1 MQIMIKRDL
10 AQLINRRLE
19 KYPAVGLLGPRQCG
33 KTTLA
38 KSFTGI
44 YFDLEAESDRVK
56 LDAQWSD
63 IINSDKLI
71 VLDEAQAMPEV
82 FPRLRSV
89 IDKERK
95 WMGRFMILG
104 SVSPVLMRQVSE
116 SLAGRLGLVELTPFV
131 FHELPKKSIDDL
143 WLYGGY
149 PDGGILDV
157 DQYFNWQSDYMTL
170 LAQRDLPQW
179 GLPAKPMTI
188 QRLFKMIAAVHG
200 QSWNASQIGSSI
212 GLNYQTINNYLEYI
226 QGCFLI
232 RLLEPYSA
240 NIPKRIRKTPKIYWR
255 DSGLLHALMQV
266 RNMDDL
272 FSQPWVGA
280 SWEGFVIEQI
290 LNNLNAEGK
299 IFNAYYLRT
308 SDQYEIDLILEYGRK
323 LCAIEVK
330 LTSSPDSDDVN
341 RFKKAADMIKADC
354 CILISRTKDAI
365 ASKGFISGDIKQAL
379 KFLIEEH
386 L

>member
-10 AQLINRRLE
+10 MELVNRRL
-19 KYPAVGLLGPRQCG
+19 KRYPAVGLLGPRQCG

-38 KSFTGI
+38 KSFKGI

-63 IINSDKLI
+63 IISSDKLI
-71 VLDEAQAMPEV
+71 ILDEAQAMPEV
-82 FPRLRSV
+82 FSRLRSV

-95 WMGRFMILG
+95 RMGRFMILG

-131 FHELPKKSIDDL
+131 LHELPKKSIDDL

-149 PDGGILDV
+149 PDGGILDPN
-157 DQYFNWQSDYMTL
+157 QYFYWQNDYMTL

-212 GLNYQTINNYLEYI
+212 GLNYQTINSYLEYI

-240 NIPKRIRKTPKIYWR
+240 NISKRIRKSSKIYWR

-272 FSQPWVGA
+272 YSQPWVGA

-290 LNNLNAEGK
+290 INNLKAEDK
-299 IFNAYYLRT
+299 IFNPYYLRT
-308 SDQYEIDLILEYGRK
+308 SDQYEIDLILDFGSRFYAVE
-323 LCAIEVK
+323 IK
-330 LTSSPDSDDVN
+330 LTSSPDSDDVK

-354 CILISRTKDAI
+354 CILISRTKDYI
-365 ASKGFISGDIKQAL
+365 ATKGFISGNIKQAL
-379 KFLIEEH
+379 MH
-386 L
+386 LLVK